1 MKRVA
6 VVHYGEI
13 AVKGKNR
20 VLFERR
26 LKGNL
31 QRVADGMRAGPAY
44 RRPGRLEVFIPE
56 HCDQPVLLER
66 LRQQPGVVWV
76 SAADAVERDLDVA
89 TKRAVEVAVAE
100 NAPAD
105 APYAVRARRSDKT
118 FPMGSMEVAAHI
130 GHAIGEATGRPV
142 NLKHPHSTYV
152 VEINEDFALVYTE
165 KLAGPGGLPV
175 GISGKVLALLSGGL
189 DSPVAAH
196 LMQRRGAKV
205 AAVHFRNETLAGGQA
220 VEEKIRDLCGVLA
233 RPQGKLALYM
243 VPFGELQRTIISH
256 VPDRWRMLIYRRV
269 MMRIADRLRD
279 RERAGAL
286 VTGDSLGQVASQ
298 TLENIQVIY
307 DACRPPVFA
316 PLIGSDKTDITAIAR
331 RIETYDISIRPHED
345 CCSYLVPDHPETRA
359 KMEKIVELEQFPLDE
374 VIDATMEQITRD
386 EISADWGAP
395 AAASAQPS

>member
-1 MKRVA
+1 MEPVTKRVA

-44 RRPGRLEVFIPE
+44 RRPGRLEVFIPD
-56 HCDQPVLLER
+56 HCDVPVLLER

-76 SAADAVERDLDVA
+76 MAADAVARDLDVLTA
-89 TKRAVEVAVAE
+89 RAVEVAVAE
-100 NAPAD
+100 AAPAD
-105 APYAVRARRSDKT
+105 APYAVRARRSDKS
-118 FPMGSMEVAAHI
+118 FPMGSMEVARH
-130 GHAIGEATGRPV
+130 GRPV
-142 NLKHPHSTYV
+142 DLTNPHSTYV
-152 VEINEDFALVYTE
+152 IEINEDFALVYTQ

-196 LMQRRGAKV
+196 LMQRRGAKL
-205 AAVHFRNETLAGGQA
+205 AAVHFRNETLAGGPA
-220 VEEKIRDLCGVLA
+220 VEAKIRDLCGVLA

-243 VPFGELQRTIISH
+243 VPFGDLQRLIIAH
-256 VPDRWRMLIYRRV
+256 VPDRYRMLIYRRV
-269 MMRIADRLRD
+269 MMRIGDQLRD

-331 RIETYDISIRPHED
+331 
-345 CCSYLVPDHPETRA
+345 
-359 KMEKIVELEQFPLDE
+359 
-374 VIDATMEQITRD
+374 
-386 EISADWGAP
+386 
-395 AAASAQPS
+395 